1 MERKNAN
8 NWSIAKKILTHALIY
23 MVLIIMTVFILYPLL
38 WVIGTSFDPINN
50 LGRTSIIPQDATLAN
65 YVRLI
70 QDTKYLNWYR
80 NTGYIAVM
88 TMVFSVLVNTLTAFV
103 FARFRFRGRK
113 TGMLAAMILQ
123 TFPSF
128 MGLTA
133 IFMIALNFGM
143 LDNLNMLVI
152 VYVAGS
158 IPMNIW
164 LIRGNL
170 QNLSKSIDEAAYI
183 DGASKLQVFVKILLP
198 LSIPVISFIALISFM
213 VPWMDFMLP
222 RYLIKSTDNQT
233 LAVGLF
239 NMSNPQDI
247 QADLTAFC
255 AGSILIAVPITIL
268 YMVFQR
274 FLIVGL
280 AAGANKGE

>member
-1 MERKNAN
+1 MRDKHINTL
-8 NWSIAKKILTHALIY
+8 SIAKKILTHLLIY
-23 MVLIIMTVFILYPLL
+23 IVLVLMSVVILYPLL
-38 WVIGTSFDPINN
+38 WIIGTSFDPINN
-50 LGRTSIIPQDATLAN
+50 LGRTSIIPQDATFDN

-70 QDTKYLNWYR
+70 QETKYINWYR
-80 NTGYIAVM
+80 NTGYIAIM
-88 TMVFSVLVNTLTAFV
+88 TMVFSVVVNTLTAFV

-113 TGMLAAMILQ
+113 AGMLSALILQ

-158 IPMNIW
+158 IPINIW

-170 QNLSKSIDEAAYI
+170 QNLSRSIDEAAYI

-198 LSIPVISFIALISFM
+198 LSVPIISFIALLSFM

-222 RYLIKSTDNQT
+222 RYLIKSMDKQT

-239 NMSNPQDI
+239 NMSNPQDV

-255 AGSILIAVPITIL
+255 AGSILIAVPITVL
-268 YMVFQR
+268 YLVFQR
-274 FLIVGL
+274 FLIAGL